1 MIHLSLGSGSTSY
14 TDALFRF
21 KCRRPPGNAPKCKV
35 VTKPLSWCHCVY
47 MYDPYPLYSII
58 NSFISK
64 ILNLSMLLWTMFCRC
79 CGARSPRLSSKNL
92 GPGQRRS
99 APSPSLELST
109 SSCSLSVTVVSVLFQ
124 AFRRVR
130 PPSSVLRFVVSSFSA
145 TSLFHSEHH
154 TFRPGSQDSIRRM
167 DVATLRDSPP
177 STDCSFIELCD
188 L

>member
-21 KCRRPPGNAPKCKV
+21 KCRRPPGNAPKCKG

-47 MYDPYPLYSII
+47 MYDPYPLYSIL

-109 SSCSLSVTVVSVLFQ
+109 SSCSLSVTVMSVLFQ

-130 PPSSVLRFVVSSFSA
+130 RFVVFCHFSFSFR
-145 TSLFHSEHH
+145 TSHFPPRLSRFHQKDGRGHSTGFS
-154 TFRPGSQDSIRRM
+154 TFHRLQ
-167 DVATLRDSPP
+167 LH
-177 STDCSFIELCD
+177 
-188 L
+188 